1 MHIITKKLWQ
11 EFWLKH
17 PQAKEP
23 LSSWYKLVK
32 QANWENLAETKAD
45 FSHADLVGVC
55 TIFNISSNKY
65 RLITKIYYPN
75 KKVLI
80 RFVLTHAEYN
90 YNKTYK
96 DDCEF

>member
-1 MHIITKKLWQ
+1 MHIITKKRLQ
-11 EFWLKH
+11 EFWLKYS
-17 PQAKEP
+17 QAKEP
-23 LSSWYKLVK
+23 LLSWYKIVK
-32 QANWENLAETKAD
+32 KANWENPAETKAD

-55 TIFNISSNKY
+55 TIFNFGGNKY

-90 YNKTYK
+90 KKIYK
-96 DDCEF
+96 NDCEC